1 MAIIKNKTTIG
12 FGAGDLDA
20 IKQEVFLSMY
30 PVGSIFITVSE
41 ISPADSFGGT
51 WEKLPDGYYLR
62 ASSSGAGNALPE
74 QLPDVTGS
82 FRFSSGSQ
90 GHPEVSSPSGAFKTA
105 TNGNLTYPWPT
116 DGTSGG
122 PRTVN
127 FALSYFNSDLYKTN
141 GAIQPKSIKVY
152 IYKRIS

>member
-1 MAIIKNKTTIG
+1 MAIIKNKTTVG

-20 IKQEVFLSMY
+20 IKREVFLSMY

-62 ASSSGAGNALPE
+62 ASTSGAGTQLDEELPNVKGGNIPMELSNGSGNWEGALRLTKQNPGRSP
-74 QLPDVTGS
+74 QW
-82 FRFSSGSQ
+82 SGDN
-90 GHPEVSSPSGAFKTA
+90 GW
-105 TNGNLTYPWPT
+105 GNLSL
-116 DGTSGG
+116 DASKM
-122 PRTVN
+122 
-127 FALSYFNSDLYKTN
+127 SNSVYKDN
-141 GAIQPKSIKVY
+141 GKVQPKSIKVY

>member
-12 FGAGDLDA
+12 FGVEDLDA

-51 WEKLPDGYYLR
+51 WEAIGDGYYLR
-62 ASSSGAGNALPE
+62 ASSSDAGNTLTE

-90 GHPEVSSPSGAFKTA
+90 GHPEISSPSGAFKTA
-105 TNGNLTYPWPT
+105 SAGNLTYPWPT

-122 PRTVN
+122 PRIVN

-141 GAIQPKSIKVY
+141 GAVQPRSLKVY
-152 IYKRIS
+152 MYKRIS